1 MIKQL
6 KELCIKTEQGSNL
19 SECLNKYTKT
29 QIKNILDLYGVKVA
43 SAAKKQ
49 EMTDAAEAAIKENA
63 AAYFES
69 DEGRTQRPLIDAMIA
84 APLRLNSSEDFEK
97 IKNIYDKGIVFL
109 REDGEEAETLVP
121 ANIIA
126 ILDSVSAKEADGM
139 GEEPPVSE
147 KRIPKAAAAE
157 RSEKE
162 AEIIRFAGALA
173 NIYGVYTMLQLKD
186 VWDYTHQRGIAPAE
200 LRRQSEKPEMKMVSI
215 RNVDF

>member
-1 MIKQL
+1 M
-6 KELCIKTEQGSNL
+6 
-19 SECLNKYTKT
+19 
-29 QIKNILDLYGVKVA
+29 A

-139 GEEPPVSE
+139 GEEPARLRKADSE
-147 KRIPKAAAAE
+147 GCGGGTLRKGSGNHP
-157 RSEKE
+157 
-162 AEIIRFAGALA
+162 FC
-173 NIYGVYTMLQLKD
+173 
-186 VWDYTHQRGIAPAE
+186 RGPGPNPSTA
-200 LRRQSEKPEMKMVSI
+200 SI
-215 RNVDF
+215 RCCS

>member
-126 ILDSVSAKEADGM
+126 ILDSVSAKEADGC
-139 GEEPPVSE
+139 GGGTLRKGSGNHPFCRGPG
-147 KRIPKAAAAE
+147 KHLRRLYDAAAE
-157 RSEKE
+157 RCLGLYSSERHRSGGTPGGSRKS
-162 AEIIRFAGALA
+162 
-173 NIYGVYTMLQLKD
+173 
-186 VWDYTHQRGIAPAE
+186 
-200 LRRQSEKPEMKMVSI
+200 RR
-215 RNVDF
+215 

>member
-97 IKNIYDKGIVFL
+97 IKKY
-109 REDGEEAETLVP
+109 
-121 ANIIA
+121 
-126 ILDSVSAKEADGM
+126 
-139 GEEPPVSE
+139 
-147 KRIPKAAAAE
+147 
-157 RSEKE
+157 
-162 AEIIRFAGALA
+162 IR
-173 NIYGVYTMLQLKD
+173 
-186 VWDYTHQRGIAPAE
+186 
-200 LRRQSEKPEMKMVSI
+200 
-215 RNVDF
+215 